1 MQFVAVIAFF
11 IALNPKSSIMGLVSD
26 AWAGFGSAFGPVVL
40 LALFWKRSTLS
51 GAISGMATGALTV
64 IIWDYIPLVNGQ
76 TLYAATNL
84 YSLVVGFGLAL
95 IVNVVV
101 SLLSKKPSKEIT
113 DEFDSIKNIEV

>member
-1 MQFVAVIAFF
+1 MHGQDSVRHSDLLFCWHFSGNAQHFRVQSAV
-11 IALNPKSSIMGLVSD
+11 
-26 AWAGFGSAFGPVVL
+26 WQQVL
-40 LALFWKRSTLS
+40 
-51 GAISGMATGALTV
+51 LTV

-95 IVNVVV
+95 IVNVIV
-101 SLLSKKPSKEIT
+101 SLLSKTPSKEIM

>member
-1 MQFVAVIAFF
+1 MHGQDSVRHS
-11 IALNPKSSIMGLVSD
+11 ALLC
-26 AWAGFGSAFGPVVL
+26 L

-95 IVNVVV
+95 IVNVIV
-101 SLLSKKPSKEIT
+101 SLLFKKAVKRNHGRI
-113 DEFDSIKNIEV
+113 